1 MAGNARAEA
10 LYSGYVQGVGF
21 RYTARQTASRFDVT
35 GFVQNLSNGQV
46 RVVSEGTRPEV
57 EEFLK
62 AVQEEMGEYIESADV
77 SWSPATGEFTNFTV
91 RF

>member
-21 RYTARQTASRFDVT
+21 RYTARQTASRFEVT
-35 GFVQNLSNGQV
+35 GFVQNLANGQV
-46 RVVSEGTRPEV
+46 RLVAEGSQE
-57 EEFLK
+57 ELQEFLK
-62 AVQEEMGEYIESADV
+62 AVQEEMGEYIEKADV
-77 SWSPATGEFTNFTV
+77 AWGPAAGEFRNFTV